1 MFFRRKERT
10 GSARSRSIEWLQA
23 AQEFYASGPGV
34 NDLSA
39 AVMWV
44 HALGITGSADGFP
57 HLADA
62 YRIGRALRATI
73 QDSSIEPLP
82 TEGFDEAA
90 VRRLAVRPFGDLLT
104 DEQERPSLERV
115 AKTIEPFFKD
125 RFNEILSVDHEVW
138 TLVENQLTKSF
149 RKSGVRWTSDR
160 DESPLRVGFALRA
173 MEEAFDLPAGTVPPD
188 GARPA

>member
-1 MFFRRKERT
+1 MLFRRKERS

-39 AVMWV
+39 AIMWV
-44 HALGITGSADGFP
+44 HAVGLTGSADGFAQ
-57 HLADA
+57 LADA

-73 QDSSIEPLP
+73 QEVAVEPLP

-90 VRRLAVRPFGDLLT
+90 VRRLAARPFGDLLT
-104 DEQERPSLERV
+104 DEQERPSLEGV
-115 AKTIEPFFKD
+115 AKAIEPFFKD
-125 RFNEILSVDHEVW
+125 RFEEILSVDHASW
-138 TLVENQLTKSF
+138 ALVEDQLTKSF
-149 RKSGVRWTSDR
+149 RKNGVRWTSDR

-188 GARPA
+188 GQKA